1 MPGGG
6 VEDVDRAGA
15 GAARRDALEKKGAEV
30 RGGYHLLV
38 ERRLHGPYS
47 CPVEHGRLYCTP
59 VNTLRPDTVERHSLY
74 SMQKES
80 TALAVPIL
88 ELKCVWQ
95 FPKKFPLA
103 LNYYSRFLL

>member
-15 GAARRDALEKKGAEV
+15 GAARRDALEKKGT
-30 RGGYHLLV
+30 GGL
-38 ERRLHGPYS
+38 RLQVKYNA
-47 CPVEHGRLYCTP
+47 VYAYDVCTP

>member
-1 MPGGG
+1 M
-6 VEDVDRAGA
+6 EDVDRAAA
-15 GAARRDALEKKGAEV
+15 GAARCDALEKKGA
-30 RGGYHLLV
+30 GGL
-38 ERRLHGPYS
+38 RLQVKY
-47 CPVEHGRLYCTP
+47 
-59 VNTLRPDTVERHSLY
+59 TVERHSLY